1 MKNDLYCHC
10 NLCGK
15 EFNIWDYE
23 ENFQIH
29 TLLGYGTAY
38 DGDELHLRLCRDC
51 MNEII
56 EDCYFSPIVEVNYCG
71 KNYEFYDDLEVLA
84 DAITALRQEFLKGI
98 DKIYKKIKGFIH
110 TINFKTNK

>member
-1 MKNDLYCHC
+1 MKNNLYCCC

-38 DGDELHLRLCRDC
+38 DGDELHLRLCCDC

-56 EDCYFSPIVEVNYCG
+56 EDCYFSPIREIDYELAHEG
-71 KNYEFYDDLEVLA
+71 KGSLLLYYILLFADTVKEATLKLAKRVKDLLS
-84 DAITALRQEFLKGI
+84 
-98 DKIYKKIKGFIH
+98 KIHIKNNI
-110 TINFKTNK
+110 